1 MNDEVKEKIEKL
13 FSCYRVSYRRFLTSK
28 QSYYVELTDPL
39 TGKTQECTLFFS
51 MAGAVLMIPTN
62 NGSLEI
68 LIDERKR

>member
-1 MNDEVKEKIEKL
+1 MNDEIKEKIEKL
-13 FSCYRVSYRRFLTSK
+13 FSYYRVSYRRFLTSK
-28 QSYYVELTDPL
+28 ESYHVELTDPL

>member
-28 QSYYVELTDPL
+28 ESYYVELTDPL
-39 TGKTQECTLFFS
+39 TGRTQECTSFFS
-51 MAGAVLMIPTN
+51 IAGAVLMIPTN

>member
-1 MNDEVKEKIEKL
+1 MNDVVKEKIETL

-28 QSYYVELTDPL
+28 ESYYVVLTDPL

-51 MAGAVLMIPTN
+51 MAGAVLLIPTS

-68 LIDERKR
+68 LIDERRR